1 MLFVPCRINEQSI
14 GLLKKS
20 PLHYCSNDTA
30 RTAVSQDLS
39 EKTLRKR
46 VTINITTLKN

>member
-20 PLHYCSNDTA
+20 PLSIIVQMILQELQY
-30 RTAVSQDLS
+30 
-39 EKTLRKR
+39 LRIYQRK
-46 VTINITTLKN
+46 L